1 MKIFKEN
8 DMDDQI
14 QEVPNEELS
23 AIAKAE
29 QQAQM
34 DKQFRAMCI
43 DFATRVKDVNATSI
57 IDIAKQI
64 GAYISGE

>member
-1 MKIFKEN
+1 MSEQLEQVAV
-8 DMDDQI
+8 DPA
-14 QEVPNEELS
+14 V
-23 AIAKAE
+23 KAE

-43 DFATRVKDVNATSI
+43 DFATRAKDVDSDSI
-57 IDIAKQI
+57 IDIAKKI

>member
-1 MKIFKEN
+1 
-8 DMDDQI
+8 MDDQI
-14 QEVPNEELS
+14 QEVAVDP
-23 AIAKAE
+23 AVKAE

-43 DFATRVKDVNATSI
+43 DFATRAKDVDSNSI
-57 IDIAKQI
+57 IDIAKKI